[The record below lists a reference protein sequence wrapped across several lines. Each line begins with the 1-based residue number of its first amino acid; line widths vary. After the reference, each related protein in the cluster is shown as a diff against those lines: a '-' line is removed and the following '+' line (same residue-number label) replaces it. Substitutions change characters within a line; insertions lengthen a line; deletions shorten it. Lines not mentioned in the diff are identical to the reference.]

1 MTVPTAAWQTITVY
15 MSRPGFTCCVPL
27 DIPHIQA
34 NGWALARATTLACI
48 AITHGAPLCRKMY
61 NPHWFQI
68 PGLTGPHWQKTY
80 VLKSQ
85 LAGVLRRHIG
95 RSIMDQ
101 LGADF
106 QTPST

>member
-1 MTVPTAAWQTITVY
+1 MHMG
-15 MSRPGFTCCVPL
+15 MSWYH
-27 DIPHIQA
+27 DIGLHVKYCWWPF
-34 NGWALARATTLACI
+34 R
-48 AITHGAPLCRKMY
+48 RKMY

-80 VLKSQ
+80 VLKTQ